1 MKIRVRFAPSPTGPL
16 HIGGLRTALF
26 NYLIAK
32 KSGGKFILRIEDTDS
47 KRTVDGAEKHI
58 IDSLEWL
65 GLDFDEG
72 PIRQSNRSKLY
83 KKQVDKLL
91 KQGNA
96 YYAFDSQEDLD
107 GAREA
112 GGKDFKYNVK
122 TRMGLNNS
130 FTVSEQEIKK
140 RVKVI
145 NDPAAIRNVSE
156 KLFSTKYQKFMPDTI
171 FSQNIDEIRKF
182 FKKHKKVIVK
192 PINSYSGNNIH
203 LFTKFNLKFF
213 QKFIKKHNH
222 IMCQK
227 YLPKIKEGDK
237 RVFLINGK
245 VRGAISRIP
254 KKGSF
259 LSNLS
264 KGAKPI
270 NVKLTNKE
278 MKISKL
284 ISKDLKK
291 DKIFFAGIDFIDE
304 QLNGDINVTSPT
316 GLKTFYDLSKI
327 NLASTFWKELKA

>member
-1 MKIRVRFAPSPTGPL
+1 MTNKIIAIQGNHPAKLSPSTDTSIFLAHEIQKKNYKIFYYDPKDLSIINFKVIAKGFF
-16 HIGGLRTALF
+16 IKF
-26 NYLIAK
+26 NYKKKRFFKIFKKQKLELIRCK
-32 KSGGKFILRIEDTDS
+32 YLLIRQDPPFNLEYICSTFIL
-47 KRTVDGAEKHI
+47 
-58 IDSLEWL
+58 
-65 GLDFDEG
+65 
-72 PIRQSNRSKLY
+72 
-83 KKQVDKLL
+83 DK
-91 KQGNA
+91 
-96 YYAFDSQEDLD
+96 
-107 GAREA
+107 
-112 GGKDFKYNVK
+112 
-122 TRMGLNNS
+122 
-130 FTVSEQEIKK
+130 IKK
-140 RVKVI
+140 KVKII
-145 NDPAAIRNVSE
+145 NDPTAIRNVSE
-156 KLFSTKYQKFMPDTI
+156 KLFSIKYQKFMPDTI

-192 PINSYSGNNIH
+192 PINSYSGNNIF
-203 LFTKFNLKFF
+203 LLTKFNLKFF

-227 YLPKIKEGDK
+227 YLPKIKLGDK

-245 VRGAISRIP
+245 VCGAISRIP

-270 NVKLTNKE
+270 NIKLTNKE

-291 DKIFFAGIDFIDE
+291 DKIFLAGIDFIDE

>member
-1 MKIRVRFAPSPTGPL
+1 MTNKIIAIQGNHPSKLNPL
-16 HIGGLRTALF
+16 TDTSIFLAHEVQKK
-26 NYLIAK
+26 NYKIFYYDPKDLSIINFKVIAK
-32 KSGGKFILRIEDTDS
+32 GFFVKFDYRKKKFFEIL
-47 KRTVDGAEKHI
+47 KKQK
-58 IDSLEWL
+58 LEL
-65 GLDFDEG
+65 VKCKYLL
-72 PIRQSNRSKLY
+72 IRQDPPFNLEYICSTLIL
-83 KKQVDKLL
+83 DK
-91 KQGNA
+91 
-96 YYAFDSQEDLD
+96 
-107 GAREA
+107 
-112 GGKDFKYNVK
+112 
-122 TRMGLNNS
+122 
-130 FTVSEQEIKK
+130 IKK
-140 RVKVI
+140 RVEII
-145 NDPAAIRNVSE
+145 NDPTAIRNVSE

-245 VRGAISRIP
+245 VCGAISRIP

-270 NVKLTNKE
+270 NIKLTNKE
-278 MKISKL
+278 MKISKM
-284 ISKDLKK
+284 IGKDLKK